1 MWQTSMIYLCIL
13 FVLDKHTRHQ
23 AIVLCFNCLVITAG
37 TMRSDNFC
45 ERYTD
50 HFHKKG
56 QQLNRT
62 KSQIVTDCV
71 REMWSQHFATKIATV
86 AQNVVVTNSKSCGH
100 CRCVREMWS
109 QHFATPLVA
118 STKRFPAMAVLL
130 QNHRLQ
136 NYASLTL
143 KNKNINVNLNLNI
156 NINSKQLAQIVWHH
170 NWYSSHVLD
179 ISYFK
184 FQFNSQ
190 LVRFWQGWE
199 ELRSF

>member
-1 MWQTSMIYLCIL
+1 
-13 FVLDKHTRHQ
+13 
-23 AIVLCFNCLVITAG
+23 
-37 TMRSDNFC
+37 
-45 ERYTD
+45 
-50 HFHKKG
+50 
-56 QQLNRT
+56 
-62 KSQIVTDCV
+62 
-71 REMWSQHFATKIATV
+71 MWSQHFATA
-86 AQNVVVTNSKSCGH
+86 
-100 CRCVREMWS
+100 
-109 QHFATPLVA
+109 LVA
-118 STKRFPAMAVLL
+118 STQRFPTMAVLL

-199 ELRSF
+199 ELRSFSWFAFDRLCIEPPNLYVFHSLECARFNISEKKDVLERDVLPGVFWSPINTKLLNF